1 MSHHQSTRKLPA
13 PCIVDRGIVV
23 DKRDIQ
29 KLLSGLGCV
38 HYVHS
43 QDGKVA
49 SRGEGVVVE
58 VFADAQQATLI
69 ANHALYLNVCSFDYL
84 ELKQTPHGD
93 AQFVLVQ
100 DRRHLQL
107 QPMADPLSEV
117 SQGRLDEEALEAVFD
132 RVLLANWDA
141 HHDDEERFFL

>member
-29 KLLSGLGCV
+29 KLLSGLGRV

-43 QDGKVA
+43 QDGKTA

-84 ELKQTPHGD
+84 ELKQTPNGD

-107 QPMADPLSEV
+107 QPMADPLSE
-117 SQGRLDEEALEAVFD
+117 SGHGRLDEEALEAVFD